1 MKKFMGLVTV
11 ALVALFIAACGD
23 DTNKVPNDNNQPT
36 DDTVIDDTVTDTT
49 VPDEDVV
56 ITCEDGAY
64 QVGDQF
70 QDECNWCTCMEDGQ
84 LSCTLADCGPDWDS
98 GILTDDIIP
107 DDTVTDNELPDEDTA
122 AAYPFTGKWAMLNF
136 TTSNVTTT
144 VPILGE
150 QKSVSTTSVYALV
163 ELTDNGD
170 GTVSAVGTPCDT
182 LIDSGSNL
190 LTVTISDNY
199 IAHLNPMIW
208 AFATILDRSGVG
220 YDVTATEILMLNG
233 VNLANPKTD
242 PLPTDKNDPAV
253 FDQDEDGKLGM
264 TVNCNGTIIGGDGW
278 MATIQRTVNNM
289 VGETKDDTH
298 IEGALI
304 WESEQVV
311 LEASSNTL
319 MNEKTVEPDLA
330 KSSFKM
336 VRLTDQNWTCT
347 EIIAN
352 EGTLFPQ

>member
-1 MKKFMGLVTV
+1 MKKFMSILTV
-11 ALVALFIAACGD
+11 AVVALFIAACGD

-36 DDTVIDDTVTDTT
+36 DDTVTDDTVTDTT
-49 VPDEDVV
+49 VSDDTVTDNAVTDETV
-56 ITCEDGAY
+56 
-64 QVGDQF
+64 
-70 QDECNWCTCMEDGQ
+70 
-84 LSCTLADCGPDWDS
+84 
-98 GILTDDIIP
+98 TDDTVVDEAVTDETVT
-107 DDTVTDNELPDEDTA
+107 DDTVTDNETPDEDTA

-144 VPILGE
+144 VPIIGE
-150 QKSVSTTSVYALV
+150 TKSVSTTSVYALV

-182 LIDSGSNL
+182 LIDTGSTL
-190 LTVTISDNY
+190 LKVTISDNY

-208 AFATILDRSGVG
+208 DFTTILDRSGVG
-220 YDVTATEILMLNG
+220 FDVTSTEILMLNG
-233 VNLANPKTD
+233 VNLDNPKTD
-242 PLPTDKNDPAV
+242 PLPTDKNDGRI
-253 FDQDEDGKLGM
+253 FDQDEDEKPGM

-311 LEASSNTL
+311 LDASSNTL
-319 MNEKTVEPDLA
+319 MSEKTVEPDLA
-330 KSSFKM
+330 KSGFKM
-336 VRLTDQNWTCT
+336 VRLVDQNWTCA
-347 EIIAN
+347 EIVAN
-352 EGTLFPQ
+352 EETLFPQ